1 MHPILIEVG
10 GVTFYTYGL
19 FVALAVI
26 VSFIYASALARR
38 SGLAV
43 QDAADLVFLF
53 FVTGVIGSRLFYV
66 LQHWGDY
73 AGDPLR
79 ALRLQEGGLV
89 YYGGFLLAAAAGAL
103 YGRLRG
109 WPVLRWADV
118 FAPVL
123 ALAHAIGRIGCYLNG
138 CCYGR
143 PAPEGWGVVF
153 PQDDVTRVPV
163 QLFESAALVL
173 LSVYLVGRLKKDHGR
188 DGRVFAAYI
197 FYYSLV
203 RFSVEF
209 MRGDQETA
217 GLLSIPQWTSLVLA
231 IAGAFFLFRPDRRRP
246 GGMA

>member
-1 MHPILIEVG
+1 MHPILVQVG

-26 VSFIYASALARR
+26 VSFVYVCALARR
-38 SGLAV
+38 SGLPA

-53 FVTGVIGSRLFYV
+53 FVSGVIGARFFYV
-66 LQHWGDY
+66 IQHWPDY
-73 AGDPLR
+73 AADPLR

-89 YYGGFLLAAAAGAL
+89 YYGGFFFASGAGFV
-103 YGRLRG
+103 YGQIRG
-109 WPVLRWADV
+109 WPVLRWADI

-123 ALAHAIGRIGCYLNG
+123 ALAHAIGRLGCYFNG

-143 PAPEGWGVVF
+143 PAPKGWGVVF
-153 PQDDVTRVPV
+153 QPDNVTRVPV

-173 LSVYLVGRLKKDHGR
+173 LSAYLVGRLKKDYGR
-188 DGRVFAAYI
+188 DGRVFAAYL
-197 FYYSLV
+197 FYYSLI
-203 RFSVEF
+203 RFSLEF

-231 IAGAFFLFRPDRRRP
+231 IAGSVFLFRPGRRRP